1 MEYLKSYISRI
12 RDRGNPELAASLEKT
27 ASEVGAR
34 HLDSFSWMDHITGLL
49 FGNIQSGK
57 TGQMFGIIC
66 EAADRGFPVFVLLT
80 TDNVTLQQQT
90 LNRARKDLPDFC
102 ICGENDSRIFMENQL
117 EKPTIVI
124 LKKNYRMLELW
135 SKILSNTGYMKGN
148 PLMII
153 DDEADAASL
162 NTMVN
167 KNKKS
172 SINRFISMMKD
183 DAASSIYL
191 QVTGTPQGIFLQSL
205 ESGFKPAF
213 VHYFEP
219 GQAYLGGDF
228 FFPAGSRSE
237 NVELID
243 GMENPMRNFIARHLL
258 TSAVL
263 FENGRTVSNALMHP
277 GVRKNAHE
285 QMAVQAAQELEWA
298 REHLDTEFRDLLEA
312 MYEELQ
318 PVKNSLPEFQ
328 ILSARI
334 ARMLQNGEIRILVM
348 NGDSFTTEEDY
359 GSGCSII
366 SGGNTLGR
374 GVTFPALNTFYYSR
388 TSKNPQADT
397 MWQHNRMFGYD
408 RDPGLVRVYM
418 DSQLCSLFTGINA
431 VNNSLTAQVQKGCD
445 SIRMIF
451 PEGLNPT
458 RKNIIDNKKVNLI
471 PGGTNFFASNAVN
484 RSTERLTDMLAPFE
498 ESQTY
503 TQISLKLMLELLDQ
517 IEQADD
523 FNVQAYKGVLKTILS
538 ENPLAQ
544 GILIVRRNRD
554 ISRGARALLSP
565 DDWKLGS
572 QFHDRPVLT
581 MYQVTGNKGWEGHR
595 VWVPNIKLPDQMVY
609 YDITE

>member
-1 MEYLKSYISRI
+1 MEYLKSYINRI
-12 RDRGNPELAASLEKT
+12 KDRGNPELAASLKQT
-27 ASEVGAR
+27 ATEVGKQ
-34 HLDSFSWMDHITGLL
+34 HLESFSWIDHNTGLL

-90 LNRARKDLPDFC
+90 LKRAQKDLPEFC
-102 ICGENDSRIFMENQL
+102 ICGEKDSKIFMENQL

-135 SKILSNTGYMKGN
+135 TKILSNTGYMRGN

-172 SINRFISMMKD
+172 SINKFISMMKD
-183 DAASSIYL
+183 DAACSIYL
-191 QVTGTPQGIFLQSL
+191 QVTGTPQGIFLQTL
-205 ESGFKPAF
+205 DSGFKPSF

-219 GQAYLGGDF
+219 GKAYLGGDF
-228 FFPAGSRSE
+228 FFPEGKSSE
-237 NVELID
+237 SIELID
-243 GMENPMRNFIARHLL
+243 DMENPMRDFIIQHLL

-263 FENGRTVSNALMHP
+263 FENGKTVSNALMHP
-277 GVRKNAHE
+277 SVRKNAHE
-285 QMAVQAAQELEWA
+285 TMALNAAEELDWV
-298 REHLDTEFRDLLEA
+298 RDHLDGEFKDILKEK
-312 MYEELQ
+312 YENLH
-318 PVKNSLPEFQ
+318 PTKNKLPEFP
-328 ILSARI
+328 IVFKCITDL
-334 ARMLQNGEIRILVM
+334 LKNNEVKILVM
-348 NGDSFTTEEDY
+348 NGDHITTEDDY
-359 GSGCSII
+359 SEGCNII

-408 RDPGLVRVYM
+408 RDPGLVKVYM
-418 DSQLCSLFTGINA
+418 DRLLCSLFTGINA
-431 VNNSLTAQVQKGCD
+431 VNNSLTAQIRKGYEK
-445 SIRMIF
+445 IRMIF

-458 RKNIIDNKKVNLI
+458 RKNVIDNKKVNLI

-484 RSTERLTDMLAPFE
+484 KSVEKLNSLLSGFDENNP
-498 ESQTY
+498 Y
-503 TQISLKLMLELLDQ
+503 TQINLRLMLELLDQ
-517 IEQADD
+517 IEDADD
-523 FNVQAYKGVLKTILS
+523 FNVQAYKGVIQTILS
-538 ENPLAQ
+538 ENPLSQ
-544 GILIVRRNRD
+544 GILIVSRNRA
-554 ISRGARALLSP
+554 ISQGARALLSP
-565 DDWKLGS
+565 NDWSLGN
-572 QFHDRPVLT
+572 QFHSKPVLT
-581 MYQVTGNKGWEGHR
+581 MYQVTGNKGWNGHK

-609 YDITE
+609 YDIEE